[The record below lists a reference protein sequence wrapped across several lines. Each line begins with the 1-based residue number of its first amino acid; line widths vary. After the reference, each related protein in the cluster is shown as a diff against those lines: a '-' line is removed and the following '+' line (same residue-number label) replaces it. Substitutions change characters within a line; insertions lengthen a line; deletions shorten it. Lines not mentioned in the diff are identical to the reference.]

1 MAERRMISKVIS
13 ISEKVNSLSLFG
25 RLLYTWMI
33 PHADDFGRL
42 PGSPAKVR
50 ALVVPMADETVKDV
64 EQALADMH
72 ERGLI
77 IWYEVDGEKFIQ
89 ITNFESHQQGL
100 HKRTPS
106 KYPSPPNSCHEFSD
120 QIANSSSLSASETD
134 IEELVCRALEANA
147 FIQGDRIVRV
157 DRQVRVQ
164 NSYIDIVATGERE
177 RYIFEIKR
185 QRISN
190 ASLDQ
195 IIKYRQLLDV
205 SAKCV
210 LIGYGLSANFEAQRA
225 SDEMINVVVYDDQ
238 LRTKQITLNDVNCR
252 EITLNTELEGNK
264 NRTENETATAAAHAR
279 EQEQPEQESFPAAY
293 RRVYRRDLTPFQ
305 AEQLGT
311 YIDQDGFE
319 EAVINRAI
327 ERAALAGGGIKLILH
342 ILNDYAAAG
351 AKTLEGAIAFD
362 AEHEARRQR
371 GDPRTTRQSRTFD
384 ILNQLE
390 KEFEAYD
397 TG

>member
-1 MAERRMISKVIS
+1 MAERRMISKAIS
-13 ISEKVNSLSLFG
+13 ISEKVNSLSVFG

-42 PGSPAKVR
+42 PGSPVKVR
-50 ALVVPMADETVKDV
+50 ALVVPMADETIKDV
-64 EQALADMH
+64 EQALKDMH
-72 ERGLI
+72 KHGLI
-77 IWYEVDGEKFIQ
+77 IWYEVDGERFIQ
-89 ITNFESHQQGL
+89 ITNFEKHQQGL

-225 SDEMINVVVYDDQ
+225 SDERINVVVYDDQ
-238 LRTKQITLNDVNCR
+238 LRTRQITLNDVNCR

-264 NRTENETATAAAHAR
+264 NRTEYTPTTTNNAR
-279 EQEQPEQESFPAAY
+279 DEEKDAQVFRVFEQEGFGTLSS
-293 RRVYRRDLTPFQ
+293 VLVDDLRDMIDTYS
-305 AEQLGT
+305 AEWV
-311 YIDQDGFE
+311 IRAMH
-319 EAVINRAI
+319 EAVRCGKRNLRYVLAI
-327 ERAALAGGGIKLILH
+327 LKRWKAEGIDEPWEVRG
-342 ILNDYAAAG
+342 N
-351 AKTLEGAIAFD
+351 
-362 AEHEARRQR
+362 AEHGRSNQR
-371 GDPRTTRQSRTFD
+371 GVGEFD
-384 ILNQLE
+384 FLSL
-390 KEFEAYD
+390 
-397 TG
+397 

>member
-1 MAERRMISKVIS
+1 MAERRMISKAIS
-13 ISEKVNSLSLFG
+13 ISEKVNSLSVFG

-42 PGSPAKVR
+42 PGSPVKVR
-50 ALVVPMADETVKDV
+50 ALVVPMAEETIKDV
-64 EQALADMH
+64 EQALKDMH
-72 ERGLI
+72 KHGLI
-77 IWYEVDGEKFIQ
+77 IWYEVDGERFIQ
-89 ITNFESHQQGL
+89 ITNFEKHQQGL

-225 SDEMINVVVYDDQ
+225 SDERVNVVVYDDQ
-238 LRTKQITLNDVNCR
+238 LRTRQITLNDVNCR

-264 NRTENETATAAAHAR
+264 NRTEYTPTTTNNAR
-279 EQEQPEQESFPAAY
+279 DEEKDAQVFRVFEQEGFGTLSS
-293 RRVYRRDLTPFQ
+293 VLVDDLRDMIDTYS
-305 AEQLGT
+305 AEWV
-311 YIDQDGFE
+311 IRAMH
-319 EAVINRAI
+319 EAVRSGKRNLKYVSAI
-327 ERAALAGGGIKLILH
+327 LKRWKAEGVDTPWEVTK
-342 ILNDYAAAG
+342 D
-351 AKTLEGAIAFD
+351 AKPRGSP
-362 AEHEARRQR
+362 QR
-371 GDPRTTRQSRTFD
+371 GMGEFD
-384 ILNQLE
+384 HLSL
-390 KEFEAYD
+390 
-397 TG
+397 